1 MGRITD
7 WISSL
12 FSISSPGSA
21 SKRQSKA
28 EQGDAEAQHKHGL
41 SNVDSLE
48 PDKDGIYDLREKENS
63 DLAPVVMLVNYILA
77 EAIKRGASE
86 IHIDSNED
94 NFWFSYRI
102 DGILNLIMIPPKRL
116 QNAVINRVK
125 IMAKLEIWKRQ
136 LPHDGKIGVRVDGR
150 AHSLRVSTCPD
161 RYGEKVVIQIPDS
174 ANVRSDGDNQ
184 NQPGWDKIDVDE
196 LMRKFISSIFRVVG
210 VP

>member
-1 MGRITD
+1 MGKFTD
-7 WISSL
+7 WITSL
-12 FSISSPGSA
+12 LSKSSPGSA
-21 SKRQSKA
+21 SERQSKA
-28 EQGDAEAQHKHGL
+28 EQGDAEAQHKPGL

-48 PDKDGIYDLREKENS
+48 PDGDGIYDLREKENS
-63 DLAPVVMLVNYILA
+63 GLAPVVMLVNYILA

-102 DGILNLIMIPPKRL
+102 DGILNFIMSPPKRL

-125 IMAKLEIWKRQ
+125 IMAKLEIWKKQ

-150 AHSLRVSTCPD
+150 AHDLRVSTLPD

-174 ANVRSDGDNQ
+174 AKVQAEGHNQ
-184 NQPGWDKIDVDE
+184 
-196 LMRKFISSIFRVVG
+196 
-210 VP
+210 